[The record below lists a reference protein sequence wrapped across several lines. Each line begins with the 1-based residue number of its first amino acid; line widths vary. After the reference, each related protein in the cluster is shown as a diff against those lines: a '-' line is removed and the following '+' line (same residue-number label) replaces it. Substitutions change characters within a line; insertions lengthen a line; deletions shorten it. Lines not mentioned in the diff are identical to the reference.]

1 MATNKVT
8 FTKLGIKKNTNLI
21 SLNWNDQIIEIK
33 EYLPIQDKL
42 DLIGKVV
49 NQSLDDNNFLNPAR
63 LEIFTTLEII
73 YAYTNITFTEKQK
86 ENFLNIYDVMISSGL
101 WGKIKEILE
110 EHNEYAIIQKTIYD
124 VIDEVYKF
132 KNSALGILQAISED
146 YSQMDLDAE
155 KIKAKLEDKND
166 LKLLKDVVDKLG

>member
-1 MATNKVT
+1 MATNRIT

-42 DLIGKVV
+42 DLVGKVV

-101 WGKIKEILE
+101 WRKIKEILE